1 MPWKPDGR
9 AQQTSPERILP
20 RTRWFQHWEHSQQPS
35 PTQPSSG
42 EPRRVGKQ
50 LQNSMIR
57 CGWKY
62 GDWEWNA
69 NFKKGRPEEEK
80 LSIALYRGRQLM
92 RRKRPTSTSRRR
104 SNQVRHH
111 ECKGHRHRR
120 RHALRSWK
128 NREWMAQQKKV
139 EDLDGRTNIVHQ
151 HFNELFRRR
160 I

>member
-35 PTQPSSG
+35 PTQPSFG
-42 EPRRVGKQ
+42 EPRRVGTQ

-80 LSIALYRGRQLM
+80 IIYRTVQSSPVDATKTTDLNFKKAVESGAPSRVQGPSPPP
-92 RRKRPTSTSRRR
+92 PTRAPILEEPGVDGTT
-104 SNQVRHH
+104 
-111 ECKGHRHRR
+111 
-120 RHALRSWK
+120 
-128 NREWMAQQKKV
+128 KKV
-139 EDLDGRTNIVHQ
+139 EDLDGRTKHRPPALQ
-151 HFNELFRRR
+151 
-160 I
+160 